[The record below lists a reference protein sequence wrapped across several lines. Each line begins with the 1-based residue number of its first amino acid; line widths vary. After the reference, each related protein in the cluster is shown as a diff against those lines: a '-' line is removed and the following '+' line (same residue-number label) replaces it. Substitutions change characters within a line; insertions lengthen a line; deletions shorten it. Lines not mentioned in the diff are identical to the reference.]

1 MCPRNAPFNI
11 PWQVIIKISTNLN
24 TNVCGGT
31 IINRFTVLSAA
42 KCLSGINVTNAFVQ
56 FIEAGS
62 RDLRQTNSAS
72 IQNIIV
78 DEIILHPN
86 STNESFEWT
95 DSNIAILTLKS
106 PLIFNEY
113 VQPACL
119 PDVNF
124 EPEIGFPFAHYL
136 FSIP

>member
-86 STNESFEWT
+86 STNESLEWT

-119 PDVNF
+119 SDVKF
-124 EPEIGFPFAHYL
+124 EPEIGFQFAHHL
-136 FSIP
+136 FSIL